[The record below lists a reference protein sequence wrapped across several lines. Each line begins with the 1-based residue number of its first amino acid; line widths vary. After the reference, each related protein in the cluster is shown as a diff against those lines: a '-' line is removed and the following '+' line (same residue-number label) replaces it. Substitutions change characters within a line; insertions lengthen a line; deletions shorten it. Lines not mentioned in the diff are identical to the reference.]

1 MQSHSNKDLNQIFV
15 NAAVFTVLCE
25 SIRVFENRN
34 NQVCEHAWGFNK
46 REKGV
51 AAKTADPLVSWVL
64 SWSPESP
71 FCSSNGH
78 SVAGNLGCASTLTSF
93 AFDSTALHSVQFS
106 SVAQLCPTLHDP
118 MNRSTPG
125 LPVHHQLPDS
135 TQTHVHWVADAI
147 QPSYTCRPLL
157 LLPSIFP
164 SIGVFSACEK
174 LCLRKSVH
182 CEALRKKEEKDSP

>member
-64 SWSPESP
+64 S
-71 FCSSNGH
+71 
-78 SVAGNLGCASTLTSF
+78 
-93 AFDSTALHSVQFS
+93 
-106 SVAQLCPTLHDP
+106 
-118 MNRSTPG
+118 
-125 LPVHHQLPDS
+125 
-135 TQTHVHWVADAI
+135 
-147 QPSYTCRPLL
+147 
-157 LLPSIFP
+157 
-164 SIGVFSACEK
+164 
-174 LCLRKSVH
+174 
-182 CEALRKKEEKDSP
+182 